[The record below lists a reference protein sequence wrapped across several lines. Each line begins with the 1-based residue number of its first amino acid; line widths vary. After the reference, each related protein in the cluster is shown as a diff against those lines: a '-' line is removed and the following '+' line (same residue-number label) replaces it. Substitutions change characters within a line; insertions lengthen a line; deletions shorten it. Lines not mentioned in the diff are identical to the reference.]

1 LTNGEGGGY
10 DEPHVSALVTGVEV
24 ENLNAQELLRQIS
37 SGAGLIYVVTV
48 NERRLEQMVVQS
60 AGRIRDAG
68 SPLVWNCADGLSRD
82 GVRLPDTADPLTA
95 LTVAMDHPDARI
107 LFFKDLPYFW
117 NDTPALLRRLKELAA
132 GTRGRGKVVII
143 TGEEL
148 QIPEPLRGELVILYQ
163 GLPTLDE
170 ITAYL
175 EQLREREPVLK
186 GICTVDPELLPRLAL
201 AAQGLDL
208 APIERA
214 VRMLRLSRTPDGGD
228 AIRTLFELKRR
239 IIRESGIMEFVDND
253 VSTDQVGG
261 MENLKQWMLRRE
273 KAYGLE
279 TIASGMR
286 LPKGILIMGVAGC
299 GKSLFVKAIA
309 AQWRLPLIRLDMSSV
324 YGGLYGSPESS
335 LQRAFRTAEAIAP
348 CVLWI
353 DEIESG
359 ISSQGFKS
367 EGGTASRV
375 LGTFLTW
382 MQEKR
387 APVFVAA
394 TANAI
399 EMLPA
404 EVLRKGR
411 FDEIFYAGLPDA
423 PGREE
428 IFRIHL
434 TRQGVLPAEYDI
446 PLLSGSTR
454 GFSGSEIEQAV
465 LAGSFDALSERR
477 PLTQQDLMAAISRTV
492 PLSVT
497 MAEQIK
503 KIEAWAFKRAVPA
516 SGKFNQ

>member
-1 LTNGEGGGY
+1 M
-10 DEPHVSALVTGVEV
+10 

-48 NERRLEQMVVQS
+48 NERRLEQMVMQC

-68 SPLVWNCADGLSRD
+68 SPLVWTCADGLSRS
-82 GVRLPDTADPLTA
+82 GVGFPDTGDPLTA
-95 LTVAMDHPDARI
+95 LTIALDHPDARI
-107 LFFKDLPYFW
+107 LFFKDLQYFW
-117 NDTPALLRRLKELAA
+117 NDNPALLRRLKDLAA
-132 GTRGRGKVVII
+132 GARGRGKVVII
-143 TGEEL
+143 PGEEL
-148 QIPEPLRGELVILYQ
+148 NIPESLRGELVIMYQ
-163 GLPTLDE
+163 GLPGLDE
-170 ITAYL
+170 ITAFL
-175 EQLREREPVLK
+175 EQLRARDPLLK
-186 GICTVDPELLPRLAL
+186 GLCVADPELLSRMAL

-208 APIERA
+208 VPVERA
-214 VRMLRLSRTPDGGD
+214 VRLLRLSLIPDGAE
-228 AIRTLFELKRR
+228 AIRALSELKRK

-253 VSTDQVGG
+253 AVSAQVGG

-273 KAYGLE
+273 RAYGLE
-279 TIASGMR
+279 TILSGKS
-286 LPKGILIMGVAGC
+286 LPKGILIMGIAGC

-309 AQWRLPLIRLDMSSV
+309 AQWRLPLVRLDMSSV
-324 YGGLYGSPESS
+324 YGGLYGSPEAS
-335 LQRAFRTAEAIAP
+335 LQQAFRTAEAIAP

-387 APVFVAA
+387 SPVFVAA

-434 TRQGVLPAEYDI
+434 ARQGVAPAAYDSA
-446 PLLSGSTR
+446 LLSGSTR
-454 GFSGSEIEQAV
+454 GFSGSEIEQVV
-465 LAGSFDALSERR
+465 LSGSFDALSERR

>member
-1 LTNGEGGGY
+1 M
-10 DEPHVSALVTGVEV
+10 
-24 ENLNAQELLRQIS
+24 ENLNSQELLRQIS
-37 SGAGLIYVVTV
+37 SGAGLIYVITV
-48 NERRLEQMVVQS
+48 SERRLEQMIVQC

-68 SPLVWNCADGLSRD
+68 SPLIWTCADGLSRD
-82 GVRLPDTADPLTA
+82 GVRLSDTDDPLAA
-95 LTVAMDHPDARI
+95 LTMALDHPDARI
-107 LFFKDLPYFW
+107 LFFKDLPYYW
-117 NDTPALLRRLKELAA
+117 NNNPALLRRLKELMA
-132 GTRGRGKVVII
+132 GSRGRGKVVII
-143 TGEEL
+143 PGEEP
-148 QIPEPLRGELVILYQ
+148 QIPETLRGELVILYQ
-163 GLPTLDE
+163 GLPTLEE
-170 ITAYL
+170 ITAFL
-175 EQLREREPVLK
+175 EQLRERDPVLK
-186 GICTVDPELLPRLAL
+186 GLCAGDPELLSRLAL
-201 AAQGLDL
+201 AGQGLDL

-214 VRMLRLSRTPDGGD
+214 IRMLRLSRTPEGGD
-228 AIRTLFELKRR
+228 AIRTLFELKRK

-253 VSTDQVGG
+253 ADAAQVGG

-279 TIASGMR
+279 TIASGTR

-309 AQWRLPLIRLDMSSV
+309 SQWRLPLIRLDMSSV
-324 YGGLYGSPESS
+324 YGGLYGSPEAS

-353 DEIESG
+353 DEIEAG

-375 LGTFLTW
+375 LGSFLTW

-387 APVFVAA
+387 SPVFVAA

-411 FDEIFYAGLPDA
+411 FDEIFYAGLPDG

-434 TRQGVLPAEYDI
+434 ARQGVPPSAYDI

-516 SGKFNQ
+516 SGAFGKA

>member
-1 LTNGEGGGY
+1 
-10 DEPHVSALVTGVEV
+10 V
-24 ENLNAQELLRQIS
+24 ENLTAQELLRQIS
-37 SGAGLIYVVTV
+37 SGVGLIYVVTV
-48 NERRLEQMVVQS
+48 NERRLEQMVVQV
-60 AGRIRDAG
+60 AARIRDAG
-68 SPLVWNCADGLSRD
+68 APLVWNCVDGLTRD
-82 GVRLPDTADPLTA
+82 GVRFSESADPATA
-95 LTVAMDHPDARI
+95 LATAIDCPDARI
-107 LFFKDLPYFW
+107 LLFKDLPFFW
-117 NDTPALLRRLKELAA
+117 NDNPGLLRWLKDLAA
-132 GTRGRGKVVII
+132 GVKGRGKVVVIP
-143 TGEEL
+143 GDEC
-148 QIPEPLRGELVILYQ
+148 QIPDTIRGDLVILHQ
-163 GLPTLDE
+163 GLPVLDE
-170 ITAYL
+170 ITSFL
-175 EQLREREPVLK
+175 EQLRGRDPLLK
-186 GICTVDPELLPRLAL
+186 GLCDADPELLPRLAL

-208 APIERA
+208 APVERA
-214 VRMLRLSRTPDGGD
+214 VRMLRLSRQPDGGE
-228 AIRTLFELKRR
+228 AIASLLQLKRK
-239 IIRESGIMEFVDND
+239 IIRESGIMEFVEND
-253 VSTDQVGG
+253 ASAVQVGG

-273 KAYGLE
+273 RAYGLE
-279 TIASGMR
+279 TIASGKS

-324 YGGLYGSPESS
+324 YGGVYGSPEAS

-353 DEIESG
+353 DEIEAG

-375 LGTFLTW
+375 LGSFLTW

-387 APVFVAA
+387 SPVFVAA

-404 EVLRKGR
+404 EVMRKGR
-411 FDEIFYAGLPDA
+411 FDEIFYAGLPDT

-434 TRQGVLPAEYDI
+434 ERQGTSPADYDI
-446 PLLSGSTR
+446 ALLSGSTR

-477 PLTQQDLMAAISRTV
+477 PLTQQDLMTSISRTV

>member
-1 LTNGEGGGY
+1 
-10 DEPHVSALVTGVEV
+10 V

-48 NERRLEQMVVQS
+48 SERRLEQMIVQC

-68 SPLVWNCADGLSRD
+68 SPLVWTCADGLSRD
-82 GVRLPDTADPLTA
+82 GVRLPETDDPLAA
-95 LTVAMDHPDARI
+95 LTMALDHPDARI
-107 LFFKDLPYFW
+107 LFFKDLPYYW
-117 NDTPALLRRLKELAA
+117 NNNPTLLRRLKELMA

-143 TGEEL
+143 PGEEP
-148 QIPEPLRGELVILYQ
+148 QIPDTLRGELVILYQ
-163 GLPTLDE
+163 GLPTLEE
-170 ITAYL
+170 ITAFL
-175 EQLREREPVLK
+175 EQLRERDPVLK
-186 GICTVDPELLPRLAL
+186 GLCAGDPELLSRLAL
-201 AAQGLDL
+201 AGQGLDL
-208 APIERA
+208 AP
-214 VRMLRLSRTPDGGD
+214 MLRLSRTPEGGN
-228 AIRTLFELKRR
+228 AIRTLFELKRK

-253 VSTDQVGG
+253 ADAAQVGG

-273 KAYGLE
+273 KAYGVE
-279 TIASGMR
+279 TIASGTR

-324 YGGLYGSPESS
+324 YGGLYGSPEAS

-353 DEIESG
+353 DEIEAG

-375 LGTFLTW
+375 LGSFLTW

-387 APVFVAA
+387 SPVFVAA

-411 FDEIFYAGLPDA
+411 FDEIFYAALPDA

-434 TRQGVLPAEYDI
+434 ARQGVSPSAFDI